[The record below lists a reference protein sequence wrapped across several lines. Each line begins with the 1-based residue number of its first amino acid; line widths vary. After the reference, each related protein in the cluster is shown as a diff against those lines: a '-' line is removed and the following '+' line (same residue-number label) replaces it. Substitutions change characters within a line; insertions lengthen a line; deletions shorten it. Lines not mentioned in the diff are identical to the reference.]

1 MRCSRRDAL
10 ISLAGAALAST
21 AAGRALAADD
31 KTHMPIIDTHQHL
44 WDLKQFTL
52 AWQADAPDVLKHN
65 YGFKEYR
72 DATAGLDVR
81 TVYMEV
87 DVAPDQ
93 KVKEAQFVLGECA
106 RPEESRMLGAVIGGD
121 PSKPGFQDYITSL
134 GENKGLKGVRQVIH
148 NADIPAGYC
157 LRDEFV
163 RGVSFLGDRGL
174 SFDICIRPTELSDGA
189 KLAAKCPHT
198 KFIVDHCGNA
208 DPKAFMKSPPA
219 GEAPSHRPNPWKA
232 DMEALAKHDNVLCKV
247 SGIIA
252 SAPQGWTADD
262 LAPIV
267 NHCLDTFGP
276 DRVVFGGDWPVC
288 LLGGQLRQWIDSLTS
303 IIAERPTDQ
312 QRKLWSENAVR
323 EYRLG

>member
-1 MRCSRRDAL
+1 MHCSRRDVL
-10 ISLAGAALAST
+10 RSFAGAALAST
-21 AAGRALAADD
+21 AAGRALAAD
-31 KTHMPIIDTHQHL
+31 KPHMPIIDTHQHL
-44 WDLKQFTL
+44 WDLSKFTL
-52 AWQADAPDVLKHN
+52 AWQAGAPEILKHN
-65 YGFKEYR
+65 YGFQEYR
-72 DATAGLDVR
+72 EATQGLDVR

-87 DVAPDQ
+87 DVAPEQ
-93 KVKEAQFVLGECA
+93 KVQEAQFVLSECA

-121 PSKPGFQDYITSL
+121 PSKPGFEDYIKSL
-134 GENKGLKGVRQVIH
+134 GENPALKGVRQVIH
-148 NADIPAGYC
+148 NPDIPAGYC

-174 SFDICIRPTELSDGA
+174 SFDLCMRPTELSDGR
-189 KLAAKCPHT
+189 KLARKCPHT

-219 GEAPSHRPNPWKA
+219 GETPTHRPRPWKA
-232 DMEALAKHDNVLCKV
+232 DMEALAQCDNVLCKV

-252 SAPQGWTADD
+252 RAPAGWTADD

-288 LLGGQLRQWIDSLTS
+288 LLGGKLRQWIDALTA
-303 IIAERPTDQ
+303 IISERPEAD
-312 QRKLWSENAVR
+312 QRKLWSENAIR
-323 EYRLG
+323 EYRLA